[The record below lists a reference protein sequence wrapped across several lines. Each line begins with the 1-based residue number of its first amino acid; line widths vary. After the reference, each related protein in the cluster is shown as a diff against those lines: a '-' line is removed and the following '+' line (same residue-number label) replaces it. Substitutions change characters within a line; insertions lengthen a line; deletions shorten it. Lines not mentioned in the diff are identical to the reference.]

1 MKKYQGMGTR
11 GFDMGSCAG
20 GSATQGGGMF
30 ASSASATQGGGMF

>member
-11 GFDMGSCAG
+11 GLEMGPRAG

-30 ASSASATQGGGMF
+30 ATQGGGMF

>member
-11 GFDMGSCAG
+11 GLETGPCAS

-30 ASSASATQGGGMF
+30 ATQGGGMF